1 MILFGSSAGILVDV
15 NLMLQYVTLV
25 LLIIGYVKRKPFK
38 THGYIMLSVLIITVV
53 TTLVIMAPRLFIT
66 FDSYGFPIVV
76 HSILGT
82 STIILGALFASRF
95 IIAIRNNRPLTCG
108 TKNMMRLALILWIIP
123 IIAGT
128 MMYITLYL

>member
-53 TTLVIMAPRLFIT
+53 TTLVIMAPRLLIT

-76 HSILGT
+76 HAILGT